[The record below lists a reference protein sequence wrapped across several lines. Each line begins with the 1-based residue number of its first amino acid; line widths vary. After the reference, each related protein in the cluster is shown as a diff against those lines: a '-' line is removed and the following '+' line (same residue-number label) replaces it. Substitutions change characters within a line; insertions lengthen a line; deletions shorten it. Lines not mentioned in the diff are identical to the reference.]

1 MTEDPKATGSLE
13 SREAVVATVDLTRVT
28 RCLKALA
35 LQLLDSAGARPL
47 VASKAG
53 PAHSMYILC
62 GSARYLRMDYFYFSS
77 FGQSKLIP
85 QHRKSYCRNYS
96 VYGGYCS

>member
-53 PAHSMYILC
+53 PAHSC
-62 GSARYLRMDYFYFSS
+62 AKHSS
-77 FGQSKLIP
+77 FGQSKLPTPELYTSI
-85 QHRKSYCRNYS
+85 YS
-96 VYGGYCS
+96 IIITAGVTDTGR